1 MHINFG
7 LSLDYDMNA
16 KELRCFIPVGGQAK
30 RLRPLTH
37 SVSKPCIR
45 FLNRALI
52 EFSIATLAEQGV
64 RHFIFGEYGYT
75 NYSNLF
81 DQYGEGVGFS
91 TKYQITPRVHI
102 KHQPNFDDIGSA
114 DSYRLNMEYY
124 DVNDPVLV
132 VQGDNLF
139 DIDLNDF
146 IKKHEEKRAVMT
158 IALTRVE
165 KTEGYG
171 IAELDKDMRIKR
183 FVEKPP
189 PDKAPSNLA
198 NAGIYLLSPEVRKEV
213 ESDEIKKIMVDRK
226 RLDFGFDFIP
236 YLVDKGFPVYGYELK
251 AWYDIGSPEKYLSAM
266 HDVLHGKL
274 NIRVSEEKILPNGNV
289 WVQGYSVES
298 IKRREDIHR
307 KYKEKRLSIEGAA
320 LIGRHTRI
328 GDHSKIADSNIDNF
342 CILGEHVNI
351 ERSAV
356 LDAAKIGDYSS
367 VSDSI
372 LGRKVV
378 VESTRENPT
387 CIESTSVIGNAVHI
401 REGCKIIK
409 TRINPHLTIPPGMI
423 YIDKFLKNYEDIV
436 QLSTKKALV

>member
-1 MHINFG
+1 
-7 LSLDYDMNA
+7 MNT
-16 KELRCFIPVGGQAK
+16 KELRCFIPIGGQAK

-37 SVSKPCIR
+37 DVSKPCIR

-52 EFSIATLAEQGV
+52 EFSMATLAEQGV

-102 KHQPNFDDIGSA
+102 KHQPNLDDLGSA

-124 DVNDPVLV
+124 DVHNPVLV

-139 DIDLNDF
+139 NIDLNDL
-146 IKKHEEKRAVMT
+146 IKTHEEKRALMT

-165 KTEGYG
+165 RTEGYG

-183 FVEKPP
+183 FIEKPP

-213 ESDEIKKIMVDRK
+213 ESDEIKRIMVDRK

-236 YLVDKGFPVYGYELK
+236 YLVDKGFPIYGYELK
-251 AWYDIGSPEKYLSAM
+251 VWYDVGTPEKYLKAM
-266 HDVLHGKL
+266 LNVLHGKL
-274 NIRVSEEKILPNGNV
+274 DIRISEQRILPDRNV

-298 IKRREDIHR
+298 IKRREDILS
-307 KYKEKRLSIEGAA
+307 KYKEKKLAIEGAA

-328 GDHSKIADSNIDNF
+328 GDHSMIADSNIDNF

-356 LDAAKIGDYSS
+356 LDAAKIGDYSY

-387 CIESTSVIGNAVHI
+387 YIESTSVIGNTVHI
-401 REGCKIIK
+401 REGCRIIK
-409 TRINPHLTIPPGMI
+409 TKINPHLTIPPGMI
-423 YIDKFLKNYEDIV
+423 YIEKVLENYEDVV
-436 QLSTKKALV
+436 QLSTKKTAV

>member
-1 MHINFG
+1 
-7 LSLDYDMNA
+7 MNA
-16 KELRCFIPVGGQAK
+16 KELRCFIPVGGHAE

-37 SVSKPCIR
+37 DVSKPCIR

-52 EFSIATLAEQGV
+52 EFSMATLAEQGI

-81 DQYGEGVGFS
+81 DQYREGVGFS
-91 TKYQITPRVHI
+91 AKYKITPRVHI
-102 KHQPNFDDIGSA
+102 KHQPNLDDLGSA

-124 DVNDPVLV
+124 DVHNPVLV

-139 DIDLNDF
+139 NIDLGDLIENHE
-146 IKKHEEKRAVMT
+146 KKGALMT
-158 IALTRVE
+158 IALTRV
-165 KTEGYG
+165 KNTEGYG
-171 IAELDKDMRIKR
+171 IADLDNDMRIKR

-213 ESDEIKKIMVDRK
+213 ERGEVKRIMVDRK

-236 YLVDKGFPVYGYELK
+236 YLVDKGFPVYGYKLK
-251 AWYDIGSPEKYLSAM
+251 VWYDVGSPEKYLNAM
-266 HDVLHGKL
+266 HDVLQGKL
-274 NIRVSEEKILPNGNV
+274 DIRVSEERIVPGRNV

-298 IKRREDIHR
+298 IKRRKNILK
-307 KYKEKRLSIEGAA
+307 KYEEKKLSIEGAA

-328 GDHSKIADSNIDNF
+328 GEHSRIADSNIDNF

-351 ERSAV
+351 EGSAV
-356 LDAAKIGDYSS
+356 LDAAKIGDYSHI
-367 VSDSI
+367 SDSI

-378 VESTRENPT
+378 VDSTRENPT
-387 CIESTSVIGNAVHI
+387 CIESTSVIGNTVHI

-409 TRINPHLTIPPGMI
+409 TKINPHLTIPPGMI
-423 YIDKFLKNYEDIV
+423 YVEKNLENYEDVV
-436 QLSTKKALV
+436 QLSTKKTVV

>member
-1 MHINFG
+1 
-7 LSLDYDMNA
+7 MNTQ
-16 KELRCFIPVGGQAK
+16 ELRCFIPVGGQAK

-37 SVSKPCIR
+37 DISKPCVR

-52 EFSIATLAEQGV
+52 EFSMATLAEQGV
-64 RHFIFGEYGYT
+64 RHFIFGECGYT

-91 TKYQITPRVHI
+91 AKYQIKPRVHI
-102 KHQPNFDDIGSA
+102 KHQPNLDDFGSA
-114 DSYRLNMEYY
+114 DSYRLNMKYY
-124 DVNDPVLV
+124 DVHDPVLV

-139 DIDLNDF
+139 DIDLNDL
-146 IKKHEEKRAVMT
+146 IKKHEEKGALVT

-165 KTEGYG
+165 KTEEYG

-183 FVEKPP
+183 FIEKPSAGS
-189 PDKAPSNLA
+189 APSNLA
-198 NAGIYLLSPEVRKEV
+198 NAGIYLLSSEVRKEV
-213 ESDEIKKIMVDRK
+213 ESEEIKRIREERK

-251 AWYDIGSPEKYLSAM
+251 AWYDVGSPEKYLSAM
-266 HDVLHGKL
+266 HDVLNGNL
-274 NIRVSEEKILPNGNV
+274 NIRVSEEKILPNRNV

-298 IKRREDIHR
+298 IKRREDILW
-307 KYKEKRLSIEGAA
+307 KYKEKKLSIEGAV

-351 ERSAV
+351 ERSAI

-372 LGRKVV
+372 LGRKIV

-409 TRINPHLTIPPGMI
+409 TRINPHLTIPPGVT

-436 QLSTKKALV
+436 QLSTKRTPV

>member
-1 MHINFG
+1 
-7 LSLDYDMNA
+7 MNT
-16 KELRCFIPVGGQAK
+16 KELRCFIPIGGQAK

-37 SVSKPCIR
+37 DVSKPCIR

-52 EFSIATLAEQGV
+52 EFSMATLAEQGV

-102 KHQPNFDDIGSA
+102 KHQPNLDDLGSA

-124 DVNDPVLV
+124 DVHNPVLV

-139 DIDLNDF
+139 NIDLNDL
-146 IKKHEEKRAVMT
+146 IKTHEEKRALMT

-183 FVEKPP
+183 FIEKPP

-213 ESDEIKKIMVDRK
+213 ESDEIKRIMVDRK

-236 YLVDKGFPVYGYELK
+236 YLVDKGFPIYGYELK
-251 AWYDIGSPEKYLSAM
+251 VWYDVGTPEKYLKAM
-266 HDVLHGKL
+266 LNVLHGKL
-274 NIRVSEEKILPNGNV
+274 DIRISEQRILPDRNV

-298 IKRREDIHR
+298 IKRREDILS
-307 KYKEKRLSIEGAA
+307 KYKEKKLAIEGAA

-328 GDHSKIADSNIDNF
+328 GDHSMIADSNIDNF

-356 LDAAKIGDYSS
+356 LDAAKIGDYSY

-387 CIESTSVIGNAVHI
+387 YIESTSVIGNTVHI
-401 REGCKIIK
+401 REGCRIIK
-409 TRINPHLTIPPGMI
+409 TKINPHLTIPPGMI
-423 YIDKFLKNYEDIV
+423 YIEKVLENYEDVV
-436 QLSTKKALV
+436 QLSTKKTAV

>member
-1 MHINFG
+1 
-7 LSLDYDMNA
+7 MNTQ
-16 KELRCFIPVGGQAK
+16 ELRCFIPVGGQAK
-30 RLRPLTH
+30 RLKPLTH
-37 SVSKPCIR
+37 DISKPCVR

-52 EFSIATLAEQGV
+52 EFSMATLAEQGV
-64 RHFIFGEYGYT
+64 RHFIFGECGYT

-91 TKYQITPRVHI
+91 AKYQIKPRVHI
-102 KHQPNFDDIGSA
+102 KHQPNLDDFGSA
-114 DSYRLNMEYY
+114 DSYRLNMKYY
-124 DVNDPVLV
+124 DVHDPVLV

-139 DIDLNDF
+139 DIDLNDL
-146 IKKHEEKRAVMT
+146 IKKHEEKGALVT

-165 KTEGYG
+165 KTEEYG

-183 FVEKPP
+183 FIEKPSAGS
-189 PDKAPSNLA
+189 APSNLA
-198 NAGIYLLSPEVRKEV
+198 NAGIYLLSSEVRKEV
-213 ESDEIKKIMVDRK
+213 ESEEIKRIREERK

-251 AWYDIGSPEKYLSAM
+251 AWYDVGSPEKYLSAM
-266 HDVLHGKL
+266 HDVLNGNL
-274 NIRVSEEKILPNGNV
+274 NIRVSEEKILPNRNV

-298 IKRREDIHR
+298 IKRREDILW
-307 KYKEKRLSIEGAA
+307 KYKEKKLSIEGAV

-351 ERSAV
+351 ERSAI

-372 LGRKVV
+372 LGRKIV

-409 TRINPHLTIPPGMI
+409 TRINPHLTIPPGVT

-436 QLSTKKALV
+436 QLSTKRTPV